1 MKRIF
6 DLLLS
11 VAGIGVLSPI
21 FIFFIILVYFQDL
34 KNPFYVAKR
43 VGKNGHL
50 FHMVKLRSMGVN
62 ADKSG
67 LASTSSNDLRITP
80 IGKIIRKYKLDELTQ
95 LINVVLGH
103 MSIVG
108 PRPNVAADV
117 GLYTK
122 EEMGLLS
129 IRPGIT
135 DIASIVFSD
144 EGEILSGYEDAD
156 KAYQQLIRPG
166 KGALGLYYVKNRSFS
181 FDISLIFLTLLA
193 IISKDTALR
202 ILVTIMKRKNA
213 DPSLLVIAARRNP
226 LVPSPPVGSNSIFE
240 SRNQI

>member
-6 DLLLS
+6 DFLIS
-11 VAGIGVLSPI
+11 FVAIVVLSPI
-21 FIFFIILVYFQDL
+21 FMFFIILVFLQDF
-34 KNPFYVAKR
+34 KSPFYVANR
-43 VGKNGHL
+43 VGKNGNL
-50 FHMVKLRSMGVN
+50 FKMIKLRSMGVN

-67 LASTSSNDLRITP
+67 LASTSSNDMRITP

-95 LINVVLGH
+95 LFNVFLGH

-108 PRPNVAADV
+108 PRPNVASDV

-144 EGEILSGYEDAD
+144 EGEILSNYEDAD

-166 KGALGLYYVKNRSFS
+166 KGALGLYYVNNRSFS
-181 FDISLIFLTLLA
+181 LDLSLIFLTILA
-193 IISKDTALR
+193 IISKPKALR
-202 ILVTIMKRKNA
+202 VLFDILNRKNA
-213 DPSLLVIAARRNP
+213 DPDLLEIVSRRNP
-226 LVPSPPVGSNSIFE
+226 LIPLPPVGSDTIFE
-240 SRNQI
+240 TRN

>member
-6 DLLLS
+6 DFLIS
-11 VAGIGVLSPI
+11 FVAIVVLSPI
-21 FIFFIILVYFQDL
+21 FMFFIILVFLQDF
-34 KNPFYVAKR
+34 KSPFYVANR
-43 VGKNGHL
+43 VGKNGYL
-50 FHMVKLRSMGVN
+50 FKMIKLRSMGVN

-67 LASTSSNDLRITP
+67 LSSTSSNDMRITP

-95 LINVVLGH
+95 LFNVFFGH

-108 PRPNVAADV
+108 PRPNVTSDV

-144 EGEILSGYEDAD
+144 EGEILSVHQDAD

-166 KGALGLYYVKNRSFS
+166 KGALGLYYVNNQSFS
-181 FDISLIFLTLLA
+181 LDLSLIFLTILA
-193 IISKDTALR
+193 IISKQKALR
-202 ILVTIMKRKNA
+202 VLFDILNRKNA
-213 DPSLLVIAARRNP
+213 DPDLLETVSRRNP
-226 LVPSPPVGSNSIFE
+226 LIPCPPVGSNTIFE
-240 SRNQI
+240 TRN

>member
-6 DLLLS
+6 DFLIS
-11 VAGIGVLSPI
+11 FFGIVILSPI
-21 FIFFIILVYFQDL
+21 FIFFIILVFLQDF
-34 KNPFYVAKR
+34 KSPFYVANR
-43 VGKNGHL
+43 VGKNRNL
-50 FHMVKLRSMGVN
+50 FKMIKLRSMGVN

-67 LASTSSNDLRITP
+67 LASTSSNDMRITP

-95 LINVVLGH
+95 LFNVFLGH

-108 PRPNVAADV
+108 PRPNVVSDV

-122 EEMGLLS
+122 KEMGLLS

-166 KGALGLYYVKNRSFS
+166 KGALGLYYVKNKSFIL
-181 FDISLIFLTLLA
+181 DLSLIFLTILA
-193 IISKDTALR
+193 IISKSKALGV
-202 ILVTIMKRKNA
+202 LFNMLKRRNA
-213 DPSLLVIAARRNP
+213 DPDLLEIVLRKNP
-226 LVPSPPVGSNSIFE
+226 LFPRPPVGSDTIFE
-240 SRNQI
+240 TRD

>member
-6 DLLLS
+6 DFFIS
-11 VAGIGVLSPI
+11 FTAIAILSPV
-21 FIFFIILVYFQDL
+21 FMFFIILVFLQDF
-34 KNPFYVAKR
+34 KSPFYVANR
-43 VGKNGHL
+43 VGKNGNL
-50 FHMVKLRSMGVN
+50 FKMIKLRSMRVN

-67 LASTSSNDLRITP
+67 LASTSSNDMRITP

-95 LINVVLGH
+95 LFNVFLGH

-108 PRPNVAADV
+108 PRPNVPADV

-129 IRPGIT
+129 MRPGIT

-144 EGEILSGYEDAD
+144 EGEILSGYDDAD

-166 KGALGLYYVKNRSFS
+166 KGALGLYYVNNRSFS
-181 FDISLIFLTLLA
+181 LDLCLIFLTMLA
-193 IISKDTALR
+193 IISKPKALHALFD
-202 ILVTIMKRKNA
+202 ILNRKNA
-213 DPSLLVIAARRNP
+213 DPDLLETVSRRNP
-226 LVPSPPVGSNSIFE
+226 LIPRPPVGSNTIFE
-240 SRNQI
+240 TRN